1 MKSVA
6 LTTVLLFASASVQA
20 GTEVHTDS
28 HSCNVSSDYSFKPYH
43 QAFVFSHDKP
53 KSAEIGIGGGRLF
66 IDGKEQTL
74 TAADHE
80 RLRSLEGQMHALM
93 PQLQQI
99 AVEAV
104 DIAFAALTEVARGMA
119 SHPAEAVANLDAAH
133 HRVRAQMDGRPVGM
147 FDEDSIASVVKPI
160 LSEYIPEVIGG
171 AVSGALSAAFGGEKK
186 ANEFEQRMQRMEKE
200 LNTKVEMRAKALEP
214 LADAMCV
221 RLQTMDRLDNSLE
234 FRLPD
239 GDRLELLRV
248 EKHERH

>member
-6 LTTVLLFASASVQA
+6 LTAVLLFASASAQA
-20 GTEVHTDS
+20 RIEVHTDK
-28 HSCNVSSDYSFKPYH
+28 HSCDVGSDYSFKTYR
-43 QAFVFSHDKP
+43 QAFVFTHDKP

-74 TAADHE
+74 TDADHE

-104 DIAFAALTEVARGMA
+104 DIAFAALTEVARGLA

-133 HRVRAQMDGRPVGM
+133 HRVRAELDARPVGM
-147 FDEDSIASVVKPI
+147 FSEDAVAGVVKPI
-160 LSEYIPEVIGG
+160 LSEYIPEVVGG

-186 ANEFEQRMQRMEKE
+186 AQDFEQRMQRMERE
-200 LNTKVEMRAKALEP
+200 LNSKVEMRAKALEP

-221 RLQTMDRLDNSLE
+221 RLQAIDKLDNSLE

-248 EKHERH
+248 EKHEKH

>member
-1 MKSVA
+1 MKCVV
-6 LTTVLLFASASVQA
+6 LTAVLLLASASAQA
-20 GTEVHTDS
+20 GIELRTEG
-28 HSCNVSSDYSFKPYH
+28 HSCDVGSDYSFKAYH
-43 QAFVFSHDKP
+43 KAFVFTRDKHTP
-53 KSAEIGIGGGRLF
+53 GEIGIGGGRLF

-74 TAADHE
+74 TAADHQ
-80 RLRSLEGQMHALM
+80 RLRSLEGEMHALM

-104 DIAFAALTEVARGMA
+104 DIAFAALTEVARGLA

-133 HRVRAQMDGRPVGM
+133 HRVRAEMDARPVGM
-147 FDEDSIASVVKPI
+147 FDEDAVASVVKPI

-200 LNTKVEMRAKALEP
+200 LNTKVEVRAKALEP
-214 LADAMCV
+214 LADAMCA
-221 RLQTMDRLDNSLE
+221 RLQSMDKLDNSLE

-239 GDRLELLRV
+239 GDRLELLHV
-248 EKHERH
+248 DKQDKH